1 MPLITIKVFE
11 SELTKDQAAEMI
23 QDITEAVIPY
33 VGEVLRS
40 NTWVLVEEVK
50 SGSWGGWRESPW
62 TSRPPPDPRKRT
74 ARSAA
79 IFAPATSTNALRSK
93 VMAAL
98 GSVPQTAA
106 FIYRMRQRAAAN
118 A

>member
-1 MPLITIKVFE
+1 MPLITNKVFE

-33 VGEVLRS
+33 VGEGLRS

-50 SGSWGGWRESPW
+50 SGSWGIAGEPLDFP
-62 TSRPPPDPRKRT
+62 TSADPGKRT

-79 IFAPATSTNALRSK
+79 IFAPPTSTNALRRK
-93 VMAAL
+93 VM
-98 GSVPQTAA
+98 GSVR
-106 FIYRMRQRAAAN
+106 IGS
-118 A
+118 